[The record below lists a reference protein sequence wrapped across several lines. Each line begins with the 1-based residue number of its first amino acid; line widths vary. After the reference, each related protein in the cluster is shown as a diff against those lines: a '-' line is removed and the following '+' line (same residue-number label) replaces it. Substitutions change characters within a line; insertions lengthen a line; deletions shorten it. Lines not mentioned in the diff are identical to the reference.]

1 VRLLV
6 IHGPNLNLL
15 GTREPQIY
23 GTQSLTD
30 VDARLAQEAVAL
42 GVEVVC
48 VQHNAEGAIIDE
60 LHAARGRFDGIA
72 LNPGAYTHYSYAIR
86 DAVASIGVPTV
97 ELHLS
102 NLYARAQHEPF
113 RAISVVAPACRGT
126 VAGFGIDSYVLAL
139 RALTSLLG
147 A

>member
-1 VRLLV
+1 MSRLVYLLN
-6 IHGPNLNLL
+6 GPNLNLL

-60 LHAARGRFDGIA
+60 LHAARGRFDGSAAPLFRQLDLCVLGRPDRADVYRRLTNLLAGVTA
-72 LNPGAYTHYSYAIR
+72 L
-86 DAVASIGVPTV
+86 
-97 ELHLS
+97 
-102 NLYARAQHEPF
+102 
-113 RAISVVAPACRGT
+113 
-126 VAGFGIDSYVLAL
+126 
-139 RALTSLLG
+139 LLG
-147 A
+147 VGGRG